1 MGQIFDKTIKALA
14 TSMQMRQLKQNV
26 INANIANAET
36 PDYRAKKM
44 DFEAALASAIDREDL
59 GKMHV
64 EHNDHFLM
72 GQGAIGRVR
81 ADVYDNPEIN
91 YTNDGNTVDLEKEM
105 AALNENSIMYDAATR
120 LINKKLA
127 ALKYAASDGG
137 R

>member
-1 MGQIFDKTIKALA
+1 MYKMFDKTIKSLA

-26 INANIANAET
+26 ISSNIANAET
-36 PDYRAKKM
+36 PDYKAKKM
-44 DFEAALASAIDREDL
+44 DFEAALQRAIDVEDL

-64 EHNDHFLM
+64 SHNDHFLM
-72 GQGAIGRVR
+72 GEGAIGRVT
-81 ADVYDNPEIN
+81 ADIYDNPEIN
-91 YTNDGNTVDLEKEM
+91 YSNDGNTVDLEKEM
-105 AALNENSIMYDAATR
+105 SALNENSILYEAATK